1 MKTNIPK
8 TITNLWSCYTT
19 SKKNNSSVS
28 NCSVREGFIDLIKNT
43 SKIFLILVYSEFP
56 RAFRPSLYFLF
67 LVYYSCTPRIF
78 RMVIWW
84 AKANYSTT
92 TVFINEKFAKNLI
105 KKLVVFTNKKCKFN
119 VAWNTRNI
127 RSLFQIKDNIEY
139 YSCVVYEGN
148 CSCGENCRWISE
160 KCCFKMGL
168 TWRSKSAIR
177 TS

>member
-56 RAFRPSLYFLF
+56 RAFRPSLYFVF
-67 LVYYSCTPRIF
+67 LVYSSCTPRIF
-78 RMVIWW
+78 RMIVWW

-92 TVFINEKFAKNLI
+92 TVFINEKFAKTFSKSSLYLQIRNVNSTLLGTLETLDHSSRLKI
-105 KKLVVFTNKKCKFN
+105 ILNTTAALFTKVIVRVVKTVGESVRN
-119 VAWNTRNI
+119 VA
-127 RSLFQIKDNIEY
+127 L
-139 YSCVVYEGN
+139 
-148 CSCGENCRWISE
+148 RW
-160 KCCFKMGL
+160 
-168 TWRSKSAIR
+168 A
-177 TS
+177 